1 MKDPLCAPCAASE
14 GQSSR
19 KHLQIMTMTP
29 LTASPSVS
37 SPISGEC
44 KAHAVRQAN
53 SSRPE
58 GRSGRIIVSVLLAVT
73 LSACASMSEEE
84 CLTADWKEQGYRDGR
99 SGFPLSRVEE
109 HREACAKVGV
119 VPNVTL
125 YTAGRNVGIREY
137 CTPENGLNQ
146 GLAGYSY
153 RNACPME
160 LERDFLIQYKRGY
173 RVYEAQQRVN
183 TLKRDV
189 ENKERQL
196 DKEKDDKKRRA
207 LRRELRDLDDRLM
220 RARRDLFDE
229 ERRLRR
235 SH

>member
-1 MKDPLCAPCAASE
+1 
-14 GQSSR
+14 
-19 KHLQIMTMTP
+19 
-29 LTASPSVS
+29 
-37 SPISGEC
+37 
-44 KAHAVRQAN
+44 
-53 SSRPE
+53 
-58 GRSGRIIVSVLLAVT
+58 
-73 LSACASMSEEE
+73 
-84 CLTADWKEQGYRDGR
+84 
-99 SGFPLSRVEE
+99 
-109 HREACAKVGV
+109 
-119 VPNVTL
+119 
-125 YTAGRNVGIREY
+125 AGRNVGIREY

-220 RARRDLFDE
+220 RARRELCDE
-229 ERRLRR
+229 ERRPRR
-235 SH
+235 SHWGVSEAATRTEDQGGGRTEDQGVGPD

>member
-1 MKDPLCAPCAASE
+1 
-14 GQSSR
+14 
-19 KHLQIMTMTP
+19 MTMTP

-58 GRSGRIIVSVLLAVT
+58 
-73 LSACASMSEEE
+73 
-84 CLTADWKEQGYRDGR
+84 GR